1 VNKMKRIKAKVVYSP
16 VESLVGDAVKPLT
29 QKAVSLVVEPI
40 NSSMLFVVEDA
51 IYDELVSVGRRI
63 TK

>member
-1 VNKMKRIKAKVVYSP
+1 MKRIKTKVVYSP
-16 VESLVGDAVKPLT
+16 IESSVGNGVESQT

-40 NSSMLFVVEDA
+40 NDSMLFVVEDA
-51 IYDELVSVGRRI
+51 IYDELVSVGYRI